1 MYKHWIGNFFKN
13 SELNNEPFIISNNN
27 WKAIGNIMELSKK
40 QMPSEFGR
48 PPCNIYKYFNGY
60 KATEWSNWITIYSL
74 PFLKHKLPQM
84 LV

>member
-1 MYKHWIGNFFKN
+1 
-13 SELNNEPFIISNNN
+13 
-27 WKAIGNIMELSKK
+27 MELSKK

-48 PPCNIYKYFNGY
+48 TSHNIYKHFNGY

-74 PFLKHKLPQM
+74 PFLKHKLSQM